1 MKFDVKKLGLG
12 GWFTVVAL
20 VSSVLAVIGS
30 ALLGIAGTVGVLS
43 ALAVAAAVVTL
54 LTGRDGISFATLA
67 FAVAAGCM
75 FVYEELYT
83 IATEIQ
89 AIDEIGYSGAFIYT
103 AAMLVIA
110 VVAAFAATIPSQAK
124 EA

>member
-110 VVAAFAATIPSQAK
+110 VVAAFAATIPSQVK

>member
-12 GWFTVVAL
+12 GWFTVVSL

-30 ALLGIAGTVGVLS
+30 AVLGIAGTVGVLS

-54 LTGRDGISFATLA
+54 LAGRDSISFATLA

-110 VVAAFAATIPSQAK
+110 VVAAFVATIPSQVK

>member
-1 MKFDVKKLGLG
+1 MKFGAKKLGLG
-12 GWFTVVAL
+12 GWLTIVVLA
-20 VSSVLAVIGS
+20 SSVLAVIGS
-30 ALLGIAGTVGVLS
+30 ALLGVADTVGVLS
-43 ALAVAAAVVTL
+43 ALAVVAAVVTL
-54 LTGRDGISFATLA
+54 LAGRDGVSFVTLA
-67 FAVAAGCM
+67 FAIAAGCM

-110 VVAAFAATIPSQAK
+110 VVAAFAATIPSQVK